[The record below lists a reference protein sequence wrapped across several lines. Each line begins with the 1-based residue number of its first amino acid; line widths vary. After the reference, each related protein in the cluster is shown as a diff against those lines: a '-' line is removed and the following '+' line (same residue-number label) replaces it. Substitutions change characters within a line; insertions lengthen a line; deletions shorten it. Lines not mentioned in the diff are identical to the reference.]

1 MTDARVGARSDAGK
15 VRENNEDR
23 WLTRDQGGVL
33 LLAVADGVGG
43 EAGGEHA
50 SAAAVEAL
58 AERFYAALATQDLRS
73 ALGAALRDAN
83 DAVVRAAGE
92 RGDRSATTLVAV
104 AIRGAEA
111 TVANIGDS
119 RAYLIRKRA
128 ARQITTDHSGANAH
142 EITRF
147 VGDERG
153 IQPDM
158 FVETLRAGDRL
169 VLCSDGLT
177 RHVPDG
183 EIALHAA
190 RVEPWRAA
198 SDLVDLANARGGEDN
213 VTVVV
218 YQARRSP
225 LVRAFI
231 ATAIL
236 VILVLVTLIGAA
248 LAISMPAL

>member
-1 MTDARVGARSDAGK
+1 MTDARAGARSDPGK

-23 WLTRDQGGVL
+23 WLIRDQRGVL

-43 EAGGEHA
+43 EAGGERA
-50 SAAAVEAL
+50 SAAAVDTL
-58 AERFYAALATQDLRS
+58 AERFYAALGKQDLRS

-83 DAVVRAAGE
+83 DAVVGAAGA
-92 RGDRSATTLVAV
+92 RGDRSATTLVAAV
-104 AIRGAEA
+104 VHGREA
-111 TVANIGDS
+111 LVANLGDS

-128 ARQITTDHSGANAH
+128 PRQITTDHSGANPH

-153 IQPDM
+153 IQPDL
-158 FVETLRAGDRL
+158 FVESLSPGDRL

-177 RHVPDG
+177 RHVPDD

-190 RVEPWRAA
+190 RLAPAGAA
-198 SDLVDLANARGGEDN
+198 SELVDLANARGGEDN
-213 VTVVV
+213 ITVVV
-218 YQARRSP
+218 YQAPGSALLR
-225 LVRAFI
+225 VFG

-236 VILVLVTLIGAA
+236 LVLVAVTLVGAG
-248 LAISMPAL
+248 LASLPPTP